1 MKSNY
6 VIRRIH
12 HMAAHVRLWIG
23 LSMAA
28 IAFILTHNSSGAV
41 QFIITWISFSVT
53 ILLLFWATI
62 VSANPEEVQQIAK
75 RQDSSRTIIFL
86 FALCASF
93 VSLFAIILLF
103 RGSPAAG
110 QGGRG
115 FHIAFTVVAVT
126 LSWILIHTVFT
137 FRYAH
142 LYYTCRVEEKGIQ
155 KEKEGGLQFPSD
167 DPPDYFDFAYFAFV
181 IGMTFQVSD
190 IQITSRHIRRLVLLH
205 GLLSFV
211 YSTVIVAL
219 SINIIS
225 GLVEK

>member
-6 VIRRIH
+6 VIRKIH
-12 HMAAHVRLWIG
+12 QMAAHVRLWIG
-23 LSMAA
+23 LAIAA
-28 IAFILTHNSSGAV
+28 IALIFTRHSTPAV
-41 QFIITWISFSVT
+41 QFIIIWMCFSST
-53 ILLLFWATI
+53 ILLLFWITV
-62 VSANPEEVQQIAK
+62 VSASAEEVQQIAK
-75 RQDSSRTIIFL
+75 TQDSTRVAIFFFAL
-86 FALCASF
+86 FASF
-93 VSLFAIILLF
+93 ASLFAIILLF
-103 RGSPAAG
+103 EGMPQIK

-115 FHIAFTVVAVT
+115 YHIAFTVVSVT

-167 DPPDYFDFAYFAFV
+167 DPPDYFDFAYFSFV

-190 IQITSRHIRRLVLLH
+190 IQITSKFIRRLVLLH

-225 GLVEK
+225 GLVAR